1 MSDIQTPGAT
11 CCTCRGRGFVF
22 RGGTMQHATS
32 RTPSQSL
39 ISRVYDFC
47 PECLGTGVTIPRAM
61 QRTPWEL
68 AFEIVSSK

>member
-1 MSDIQTPGAT
+1 
-11 CCTCRGRGFVF
+11 
-22 RGGTMQHATS
+22 MQHATS
-32 RTPSQSL
+32 RTPCQSL